1 LSLNACWSICFS
13 QVPRATPHPSFN
25 EPLHLKIPHP
35 AAVLEIDVLEED
47 VTGEIATVR
56 PPPSLSR
63 EDVTGEI
70 ATVRPPPS
78 LSRER
83 GVRAWAARRE

>member
-1 LSLNACWSICFS
+1 M
-13 QVPRATPHPSFN
+13 PRATPHPSFN

-56 PPPSLSR
+56 PPPLPLPRGRDRRDRDGSS
-63 EDVTGEI
+63 
-70 ATVRPPPS
+70 PPPS